1 MKFEEIR
8 SMNPEEKPQEGRL
21 GLFNMLVRRRISQTV
36 ESLGVVLPGSPM
48 TEWMEKGNVFALSP
62 GNHGGK
68 ILTKTDTEIH
78 APAPGAVITR
88 PLDITADAV
97 IDGVTVAPSSSEGIL
112 VTVRAAAKVV
122 FRGCTFEQP
131 GAETSSHVNVEDGGK
146 AVLIGCV
153 FRGSATSASPVV
165 AHPAGAA
172 TDVQVAFCC
181 NKTGNALGLAA
192 DVTMTGNI

>member
-1 MKFEEIR
+1 MRFDEIR
-8 SMNPEEKPQEGRL
+8 SMNPDEKSQEGRL
-21 GLFNMLVRRRISQTV
+21 GFFNMLVRRRISQTV
-36 ESLGVVLPGSPM
+36 ESLGVVLPGNSM
-48 TEWMEKGNVFALSP
+48 TEWMEKNNIFALSP
-62 GNHGGK
+62 GEHGGK
-68 ILTKTDTEIH
+68 VLTKVDTEIH

-97 IDGVTVAPSSSEGIL
+97 IDGVMIAPSSSEGVL

-131 GAETSSHVNVEDGGK
+131 GAETSSHITVEDGGK
-146 AVLIGCV
+146 AVLLGCV

-172 TDVQVAFCC
+172 TDVQVAFCY
-181 NKTGNALGLAA
+181 NKTGNTLGVGA